1 MKQQPTKEQWDE
13 LNKEQKYKLIGS
25 IESLNSLLKAIKM
38 AEPNKHNGYGDS
50 VYTALIGGA
59 FGVIGIGQM
68 IEFLGDDWIDV
79 FTAEDTM
86 AMNEVEDLNE
96 SLYVLIDNAIKNPC
110 DELWQAVKNKLCQK

>member
-1 MKQQPTKEQWDE
+1 MKQYISEEQWNE
-13 LNKEQKYKLIGS
+13 LNRKQKLEFLGKHPKDE
-25 IESLNSLLKAIKM
+25 IEFV
-38 AEPNKHNGYGDS
+38 EPAMEEYPS
-50 VYTALIGGA
+50 
-59 FGVIGIGQM
+59 IGIM

-110 DELWQAVKNKLCQK
+110 DELWQAVKNKLCQN